1 MIGPMIILV
10 HHYLD
15 INLKVEKM
23 SADADERLYRSE
35 VSLKLLAKFN
45 LMLIVLFGA
54 GLLLVSQLSRTFL
67 EENAREQTLQQAKLM
82 ISSARS
88 TRDYTEQELDPL
100 LENTPESAKRF
111 LPQTI
116 PFYAATVTFNHLRK
130 DYPDYT
136 YKEAALNPTNPRDRA
151 DQWEADIIEYFR
163 NHPDQKQLIGE
174 RETATGKSISL
185 SQPIVTNGSC
195 LECHGSPAAALPT
208 QIQTYG
214 SANGFGW
221 TLNEIIGAQI
231 VSVPTA
237 VAEGIATRIFHTMLL
252 YISGSFIGTLAVI
265 DLGLYYI
272 VIRPLRRLAT
282 TADQVSKGDL
292 SQPELLYKGKDEIA
306 EVTASFNR
314 MYVSLK
320 KAIQM
325 LDR

>member
-1 MIGPMIILV
+1 
-10 HHYLD
+10 
-15 INLKVEKM
+15 
-23 SADADERLYRSE
+23 
-35 VSLKLLAKFN
+35 LKLLAKFN
-45 LMLIVLFGA
+45 IMLILLFGA
-54 GLLLVSQLSRTFL
+54 GLLLVSQLSHNFL
-67 EENAREQTLQQAKLM
+67 EKNAREQTLQQAKLM
-82 ISSARS
+82 IASARS

-100 LENTPESAKRF
+100 LATTPDSATRF
-111 LPQTI
+111 LPQSI

-163 NHPDQKQLIGE
+163 NHPNQKQLVGE
-174 RETATGKSISL
+174 RQTATGTSISL
-185 SQPIVTNGSC
+185 SQPIVTDASC
-195 LECHGSPAAALPT
+195 LQCHGSPANAPPT
-208 QIQTYG
+208 QIHTYG

-221 TLNEIIGAQI
+221 TLNEVIGAQI

-237 VAEGIATRIFHTMLL
+237 VAEGIASSIFHTMLL
-252 YISGSFIGTLAVI
+252 YISVSFIGTLAVI

-272 VIRPLRRLAT
+272 IILPVRRLAT
-282 TADQVSKGDL
+282 TADLVSRGDL
-292 SQPELLYKGKDEIA
+292 SQPELIVKGRDEIA

-325 LDR
+325 LDT

>member
-1 MIGPMIILV
+1 MT
-10 HHYLD
+10 
-15 INLKVEKM
+15 
-23 SADADERLYRSE
+23 
-35 VSLKLLAKFN
+35 LKLLAKFN
-45 LMLIVLFGA
+45 LLLILLFGT
-54 GLLLVSQLSRTFL
+54 GLLLVSQLSRRFL
-67 EENAREQTLQQAKLM
+67 EENARDQTLQQAKLM

-100 LENTPESAKRF
+100 LEHTPDSEHRF

-130 DYPDYT
+130 DYPDRP

-151 DQWEADIIEYFR
+151 NQWEADIINYFR
-163 NHPDQKQLIGE
+163 DHPDKKQLIGE
-174 RETATGKSISL
+174 RQTATGTSISL
-185 SQPIVTNGSC
+185 SQPIAADASC
-195 LECHGSPAAALPT
+195 LECHGSAAAAPPT
-208 QIQTYG
+208 EILTYG

-221 TLNEIIGAQI
+221 KVNEVIGAQI

-237 VAEGIATRIFHTMLL
+237 VAEGIASHIFHTLLL
-252 YISGSFIGTLAVI
+252 YISLTFIATLVVI

-272 VIRPLRRLAT
+272 VIVPVRRLAA
-282 TADQVSKGDL
+282 TADLVSTGDL
-292 SQPELLYKGKDEIA
+292 SQPELTYKGKDEIA

-325 LDR
+325 LDKS